1 MVNADNNNRL
11 QLTTGNRPGSLSGS
25 EFDNR
30 ASHGLTLA
38 VNPLQLLFILTDSL
52 LCVTYR
58 NKRNVCS
65 PRHPPITNC
74 GHLYPHPPL
83 SPESLDCP
91 KFRTQLHSYA
101 IVANNRHRQQIVER
115 QRTDCYTNHIFL
127 KHYFY
132 YLWKA
137 VPKLGGG
144 PRRMNKAIAEE
155 GSTRIIIIFIYFLS
169 LNETVPPQIEILL
182 RNLIISI
189 LLSVQT
195 TV

>member
-1 MVNADNNNRL
+1 MVNAEDNNRL

-83 SPESLDCP
+83 SPESLWIRNKMTVPSFVRSFIHMLLWLITATD
-91 KFRTQLHSYA
+91 
-101 IVANNRHRQQIVER
+101 NRLLRDNVQIV
-115 QRTDCYTNHIFL
+115 TPITFFWNTTF
-127 KHYFY
+127 
-132 YLWKA
+132 
-137 VPKLGGG
+137 
-144 PRRMNKAIAEE
+144 
-155 GSTRIIIIFIYFLS
+155 IIFGKRFP
-169 LNETVPPQIEILL
+169 N
-182 RNLIISI
+182 
-189 LLSVQT
+189 
-195 TV
+195 